1 MNKKTGFQIELDNYA
16 YGVRTLIPGYLTGK
30 MQDTE
35 AFKDELGAILWARD
49 YLEKHLPDQSNAEEA
64 RRQIDELDRLLL
76 LSKDALLQKA
86 PFYTFFRQ
94 GKDIPRTRWWYYLDL
109 VTRAVVE
116 AYTLPAADMSAR
128 TVLLPERITAGHFII
143 GERA

>member
-1 MNKKTGFQIELDNYA
+1 MNKRTDFQIELDNYA
-16 YGVRTLIPGYLTGK
+16 YGVRTLIPAYLTGK
-30 MQDTE
+30 MQDSE

-49 YLEKHLPDQSNAEEA
+49 YLEKHLPAQGDADETH
-64 RRQIDELDRLLL
+64 RQIDELDRLLL

-109 VTRAVVE
+109 VTRTVVE
-116 AYTLPAADMSAR
+116 AYALPLSDTSDQTL
-128 TVLLPERITAGHFII
+128 VLPERLAVRQFTVKG
-143 GERA
+143 